1 MNFVPAFWILGLI
14 ILAVAALWLV
24 AGVIVPTLFHLLIG
38 IIPFLLMILAI
49 VSCVRSDKQA
59 NIKILWILICIFAP
73 IVGPLLWFLWG
84 KQKT

>member
-38 IIPFLLMILAI
+38 IIPFLLMILSI